1 MMIIRM
7 KKMLLLYYDGPNCHP
22 TENGINNTSDMS
34 DELPK
39 SLIGS
44 SCEAAREVDEV
55 KGDERR
61 EEEEE
66 DWKGRGF
73 DGSKGAHASEKA
85 LNIRY

>member
-1 MMIIRM
+1 M

-66 DWKGRGF
+66 DWKGRSLVTPLLKNWGNEF
-73 DGSKGAHASEKA
+73 SLSFS
-85 LNIRY
+85 L